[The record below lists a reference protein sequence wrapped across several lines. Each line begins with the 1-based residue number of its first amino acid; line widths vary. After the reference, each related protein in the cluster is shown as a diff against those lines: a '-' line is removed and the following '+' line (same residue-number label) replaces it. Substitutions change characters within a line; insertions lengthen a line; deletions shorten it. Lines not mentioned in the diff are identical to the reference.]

1 MEPIEE
7 INKSEWVFLEKAQV
21 IENVDLE
28 LYFVIG
34 KASEKP
40 IQTIVGEG
48 FPVDYNEQSTKY
60 KVTFYNFIGHSIIN
74 ESYEN
79 IDTSNEIKKNGFRVY
94 KKSNFLNY
102 VLKDTLATQVI
113 DEEILHYFFF
123 TQDHLI
129 NVASTTEP
137 EMKKLNITQV

>member
-1 MEPIEE
+1 MELIEE

-60 KVTFYNFIGHSIIN
+60 KVTFYNFIGHSILN
-74 ESYEN
+74 ESYDN
-79 IDTSNEIKKNGFRVY
+79 IDTPNEIKKNGFRVY

-102 VLKDTLATQVI
+102 VLKDTFAAQVI

-123 TQDHLI
+123 TQNHLI
-129 NVASTTEP
+129 NIASSTEP
-137 EMKKLNITQV
+137 EIKKLNITHR